1 MVEIGRRIV
10 VYGAPGSGKTTV
22 ASRIAQS
29 IGVPHIELDSV
40 IWLPGWT
47 QKPPAEFRADVSAL
61 LEKYTDGWVF
71 DGVYPQA
78 RELTLPLADTV
89 VWLRP
94 PLRAAFWWLLKRTII
109 RLWKQEPLWDT
120 NYESW
125 RVAFFSRRSLL
136 LYQLTHWR
144 RSQEWTKQALEEIPH
159 QASVLELRSV
169 REIDAFL
176 DSLRPTAT

>member
-1 MVEIGRRIV
+1 MVKIGPHVV
-10 VYGAPGSGKTTV
+10 VYGPTGSGKTTV
-22 ASRIAQS
+22 ASRIAQH

-40 IWLPGWT
+40 IWLPDWT

-61 LEKYTDGWVF
+61 LEKHTDGWVF

-94 PLRAAFWWLLKRTII
+94 PYPAAFWRLLKRTII
-109 RLWKQEPLWDT
+109 RLWKHEPLWGT
-120 NYESW
+120 NRVSW
-125 RVAFFSRRSLL
+125 RQSFFSRHSLL

-144 RSQEWTKQALEEIPH
+144 RSQEWTRQALEEIPH
-159 QASVLELRSV
+159 QAVVYELRSTW
-169 REIDAFL
+169 EIEAFL
-176 DSLRPTAT
+176 SSFRHTA

>member
-1 MVEIGRRIV
+1 MVKIGPHVV
-10 VYGAPGSGKTTV
+10 VYGPTGSGKTTV

-47 QKPPAEFRADVSAL
+47 QKPPAELRADVSAL

-71 DGVYPQA
+71 DGVYPEA

-94 PLRAAFWWLLKRTII
+94 PLRTAFWWLLKRQII
-109 RLWKQEPLWDT
+109 RLWKRELLWGA
-120 NYESW
+120 NYLSW
-125 RVAFFSRRSLL
+125 RHSLLSRRSLL
-136 LYQLTHWR
+136 LYQTTQWR
-144 RSQEWTKQALEEIPH
+144 RTQEWTKQALEEIPH
-159 QASVLELRSV
+159 HASVFELRSA
-169 REIDAFL
+169 REIEDFL
-176 DSLRPTAT
+176 ASLG